1 MMKKII
7 YFFLAILII
16 GCNQSQDKNTYHLEY
31 VHQSNEPIYIFK
43 IDNNN
48 PVKIDSSIS
57 KSGKHEFDINLKGAD
72 IFLVG
77 SQPQKSILFIGV
89 PNKSNQFLFQE
100 GDYSKLKVQGDSV
113 NIILQDHFN
122 YRNGIISEIQKIN
135 NLKDQEKI
143 ILKNNILVKY
153 QEYLKKF
160 INQNQ
165 QSPSIIMVLG
175 EIQNPVEFMNELF
188 LIKEVIINQ
197 FENQK
202 YLIDINNAIENA
214 NQQKKFLAQQEDR
227 AIQELDQRKKLG
239 LEIGAMA
246 PEIALSDVNGKIIKL
261 SSLKGNVVLIDFW
274 ASWCRPCRAENPNV
288 VKLYNKYKNK
298 NFTIYSIS
306 LDQDRKKWIDAINQD
321 QLSWPNHVSELTGW
335 KSTPGIQYGVSSIPK
350 TFLID
355 KDGIIIGY
363 DLRGST
369 LEKKLSELL

>member
-1 MMKKII
+1 MKKII
-7 YFFLAILII
+7 YFFLVILII
-16 GCNQSQDKNTYHLEY
+16 GCNQSLEKNTYHLEY
-31 VHQSNEPIYIFK
+31 IHQTNEPIYIFK

-48 PVKIDSSIS
+48 PVKIDSSVS
-57 KSGKHEFDINLKGAD
+57 TSGKHKFDINLKGAD

-100 GDYSKLKVQGDSV
+100 GDYSKLKVNGDSI
-113 NIILQDHFN
+113 NIILQDHFK

-143 ILKNNILVKY
+143 ILKNNILDKY

-160 INQNQ
+160 INQNK

-175 EIQNPVEFMNELF
+175 EIQNPVEFMNELL

-202 YLIDINNAIENA
+202 YLTDVNNAIENA

-239 LEIGAMA
+239 LEIGDKA

-298 NFTIYSIS
+298 DFTIYSIS

>member
-1 MMKKII
+1 MKKII
-7 YFFLAILII
+7 YFFLTILII

-31 VHQSNEPIYIFK
+31 VHQTNEPIYIFK

-48 PVKIDSSIS
+48 PVKIDSSVS

-89 PNKSNQFLFQE
+89 PNKSNQFLFLE
-100 GDYSKLKVQGDSV
+100 GDYSKLKVQGDSI
-113 NIILQDHFN
+113 NIILQDHFK

-135 NLKDQEKI
+135 NLNDQEKI
-143 ILKNNILVKY
+143 ILKNNILAKY

-175 EIQNPVEFMNELF
+175 EIQNPVEFMDELL

-202 YLIDINNAIENA
+202 YLTDINNAIENA

-239 LEIGAMA
+239 LEIGARA

-363 DLRGST
+363 DLRGSN

>member
-1 MMKKII
+1 MKKII

-16 GCNQSQDKNTYHLEY
+16 GCKQSLDKNTYHLEY
-31 VHQSNEPIYIFK
+31 VHQTNEPIYIFK

-48 PVKIDSSIS
+48 PVKIDSSVS

-100 GDYSKLKVQGDSV
+100 GDYSKLKVNGDSI
-113 NIILQDHFN
+113 NIILQDHFK

-175 EIQNPVEFMNELF
+175 EIQNPVEFMNELL

-202 YLIDINNAIENA
+202 YLTEINNAIENA

-239 LEIGAMA
+239 LEIGARA

>member
-1 MMKKII
+1 MKKII
-7 YFFLAILII
+7 YFFFTILII
-16 GCNQSQDKNTYHLEY
+16 GCNQSLDKNTYHLEY
-31 VHQSNEPIYIFK
+31 IHQTNEPIYIFK

-48 PVKIDSSIS
+48 PVKIDSSVS
-57 KSGKHEFDINLKGAD
+57 TSGKHKFDIKLKGAD

-100 GDYSKLKVQGDSV
+100 GDYSKLKVNGDSI
-113 NIILQDHFN
+113 NIILQDHFK

-175 EIQNPVEFMNELF
+175 EIQNPVEFMNELL

-202 YLIDINNAIENA
+202 YLTDVNNAIENA

-239 LEIGAMA
+239 LEIGAKA

-363 DLRGST
+363 DLRGSN

>member
-1 MMKKII
+1 MKKII
-7 YFFLAILII
+7 YFFLTILII

-31 VHQSNEPIYIFK
+31 VHQTNEPIYIFK

-48 PVKIDSSIS
+48 PVKIDSSVS

-89 PNKSNQFLFQE
+89 PNKSNQFLFLE
-100 GDYSKLKVQGDSV
+100 GDYSKLKVQGDSI
-113 NIILQDHFN
+113 NIILQDHFK

-135 NLKDQEKI
+135 NLNDQEKI
-143 ILKNNILVKY
+143 ILKNNILAKY

-175 EIQNPVEFMNELF
+175 EIQNPVEFMNELL

-202 YLIDINNAIENA
+202 YLTDINNAIENA

-239 LEIGAMA
+239 LEIGARA
-246 PEIALSDVNGKIIKL
+246 PEIALPDVNGKIIKL

>member
-1 MMKKII
+1 MKKII

-16 GCNQSQDKNTYHLEY
+16 GCNQSLDKNTYHLEY
-31 VHQSNEPIYIFK
+31 VHQTNEPIYIFK

-48 PVKIDSSIS
+48 PVKIDSSVS
-57 KSGKHEFDINLKGAD
+57 TSGKHKFDINLKGAD

-100 GDYSKLKVQGDSV
+100 GDYSKLKVNGDSI
-113 NIILQDHFN
+113 NIILQDHFK

-143 ILKNNILVKY
+143 ILKNNILIKY

-160 INQNQ
+160 INQNK

-175 EIQNPVEFMNELF
+175 EIQNPVEFMNELL

-202 YLIDINNAIENA
+202 YLTDINNAIENA
-214 NQQKKFLAQQEDR
+214 NQQKKFLAQEEDR

-239 LEIGAMA
+239 LEIGAKA

-261 SSLKGNVVLIDFW
+261 SSLQGNIVLIDFW

-298 NFTIYSIS
+298 DFTIYSIS

-321 QLSWPNHVSELTGW
+321 QLSWPNHVSELKGW

>member
-1 MMKKII
+1 MKKII
-7 YFFLAILII
+7 YFFLTILII

-31 VHQSNEPIYIFK
+31 VHQTNEPIYIFK

-48 PVKIDSSIS
+48 PVKIDSSVS
-57 KSGKHEFDINLKGAD
+57 KSGKQEFDINLKGAD
-72 IFLVG
+72 IILVG

-100 GDYSKLKVQGDSV
+100 GDYSKLKVNGDSI
-113 NIILQDHFN
+113 NIILQDHFK

-202 YLIDINNAIENA
+202 YMIDINNAIENA

-239 LEIGAMA
+239 LEIGARA

>member
-1 MMKKII
+1 MKKII
-7 YFFLAILII
+7 YFFLTILII

-31 VHQSNEPIYIFK
+31 VHQNNEPIYIFK

-48 PVKIDSSIS
+48 PVKIDSSVS

-100 GDYSKLKVQGDSV
+100 GDYSKLKVNGDSI
-113 NIILQDHFN
+113 NIILQDHFK

-135 NLKDQEKI
+135 NLNDQEKI
-143 ILKNNILVKY
+143 ILKNNIIAKY

-175 EIQNPVEFMNELF
+175 EIQNPVEFMNELL

-202 YLIDINNAIENA
+202 YLTDVNNAIENA

-239 LEIGAMA
+239 LEIGARA